1 MRDAGVKMRMAIFD
15 SQEMAVDIISH
26 PREVFYERARQPSL
40 EKTVVQKG
48 VLLYDGG
55 RA

>member
-1 MRDAGVKMRMAIFD
+1 MP
-15 SQEMAVDIISH
+15 VDILSH
-26 PREVFYERARQPSL
+26 PHEVFYERALHPSL

-55 RA
+55 QSYAKQIRDFVSERVK